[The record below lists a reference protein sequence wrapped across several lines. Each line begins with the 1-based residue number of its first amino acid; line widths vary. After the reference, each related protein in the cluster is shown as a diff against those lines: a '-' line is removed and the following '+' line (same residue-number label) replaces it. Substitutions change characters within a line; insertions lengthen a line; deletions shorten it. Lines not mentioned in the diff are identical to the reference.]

1 MLYNYDVSRKKK
13 YRKMTLEKK
22 KNDERKEK
30 VKRKKNSKAKNVHV
44 VKEVVAYVRMKE
56 KWVKKMKFAHIFG
69 LCSTSLID
77 SL

>member
-1 MLYNYDVSRKKK
+1 
-13 YRKMTLEKK
+13 MTHEKK

-30 VKRKKNSKAKNVHV
+30 VKKKAKNVHV

-56 KWVKKMKFAHIFG
+56 KWVKKMKSAHIFG